1 MEKKELDRSLGRIP
15 LIPLIAVLIAVFFM
29 SGIVYEMIYN
39 RKDSILRMDRFKIQY
54 VNREFGFIIISQ
66 ENGKD
71 LSKSRTPER
80 AHIEGYPVKIL
91 RLNDSILCIIPQNKN
106 LTQFSNKK
114 TIIFDEY

>member
-15 LIPLIAVLIAVFFM
+15 LVPLIAVLIAVFFM

-39 RKDSILRMDRFKIQY
+39 RKDSILQMDRFKIQY
-54 VNREFGFIIISQ
+54 V
-66 ENGKD
+66 NGKD